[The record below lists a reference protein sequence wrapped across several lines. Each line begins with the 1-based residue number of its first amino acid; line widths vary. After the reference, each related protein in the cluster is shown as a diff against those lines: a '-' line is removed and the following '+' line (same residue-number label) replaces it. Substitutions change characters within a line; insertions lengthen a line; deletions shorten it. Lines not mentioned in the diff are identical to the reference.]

1 MLYLVGGFL
10 LSLAVSAVAYRGRSL
25 SRSGVLGAI
34 LVGTIT
40 FGLGGWRWGLLL
52 IAFFVLASLLSHYR
66 RGQKQALA
74 EKFAKGHRR
83 DLGQVLANGGL
94 GALLAALYF
103 LWPNDLLFAAFLG
116 SVAAVS
122 ADTWA
127 TELGVLSPRSPRL
140 ITTGKVVPVGTSGGV
155 TLWGITASI
164 AGALAIGGVAWLLL
178 VLGRAATLVSIL
190 LLASSSGLLGSLFD
204 SLLGATLQGI
214 YLCPRC
220 RVETERMVHRCG
232 YQTTHIRGW
241 RWLNNDLV
249 NLASSLLGAIVASL
263 LHLAFAPS
271 A

>member
-40 FGLGGWRWGLLL
+40 FGLGGWTWGLLL

-164 AGALAIGGVAWLLL
+164 AGALAIGGIAWLLL
-178 VLGRAATLVSIL
+178 ALGRAATLVSIL

>member
-1 MLYLVGGFL
+1 MLDLVGGFL
-10 LSLAVSAVAYRGRSL
+10 LSLAISAVAYRGRSL
-25 SRSGVLGAI
+25 SRSGALGAI
-34 LVGTIT
+34 VVGTIT

-52 IAFFVLASLLSHYR
+52 IAFFLLASLLSHYR

-94 GALLAALYF
+94 GAFLAILHF
-103 LWPNDLLFAAFLG
+103 LQPTDLLFAAFLG
-116 SVAAVS
+116 SMAAVS

-140 ITTGKVVPVGTSGGV
+140 ITTGKAVPVGSSGGV
-155 TLWGITASI
+155 TLWGIMASV
-164 AGALAIGGVAWLLL
+164 AGALTMGGVAWLLL
-178 VLGRAATLVSIL
+178 APIRATSML

-220 RVETERMVHRCG
+220 QVETERVVHRCG

-249 NLASSLLGAIVASL
+249 NFASSLSGAIVASF
-263 LHLAFAPS
+263 LHLAILV
-271 A
+271 

>member
-10 LSLAVSAVAYRGRSL
+10 LSLAISAVAYRGRSL

-34 LVGTIT
+34 VVGTIT

-83 DLGQVLANGGL
+83 DLGQVLANGGVGAFL
-94 GALLAALYF
+94 ALLWF
-103 LWPNDLLFAAFLG
+103 FWREGLLFAAFLG
-116 SVAAVS
+116 SMAAVS

-127 TELGVLSPRSPRL
+127 TELGVLSPSPPRL

-155 TLWGITASI
+155 TLLGTLASLAGGLVMGATAY
-164 AGALAIGGVAWLLL
+164 
-178 VLGRAATLVSIL
+178 L
-190 LLASSSGLLGSLFD
+190 LLALGGERGANLPGWLAVLSSAGGLIGSGFD
-204 SLLGATLQGI
+204 SLLGATFQGV
-214 YLCPRC
+214 YLCPEC
-220 RVETERMVHRCG
+220 GVETERAVHRCG
-232 YQTTHIRGW
+232 SLTRHLRGW

-249 NLASSLLGAIVASL
+249 NLASSLAGAVTASGFYL
-263 LHLAFAPS
+263 LTR
-271 A
+271 

>member
-10 LSLAVSAVAYRGRSL
+10 LSLAISAVAYQGRSL

-52 IAFFVLASLLSHYR
+52 IAFFVLASLLSHHR

-94 GALLAALYF
+94 GALLATLHF
-103 LWPNDLLFAAFLG
+103 LRPNDLIFSAFLG
-116 SVAAVS
+116 SMAAVS

-127 TELGVLSPRSPRL
+127 TELGVLSPSPPRL
-140 ITTGKVVPVGTSGGV
+140 ITTGKVVPTGTSGGV
-155 TLWGITASI
+155 TLWGIMASI
-164 AGALAIGGVAWLLL
+164 AGALTMGGVAWLLL
-178 VLGRAATLVSIL
+178 ALGSAATSVSIL

-220 RVETERMVHRCG
+220 RVETERVVHRCG

-241 RWLNNDLV
+241 RWFNNDLV
-249 NLASSLLGAIVASL
+249 NFANALLGAIVGSL
-263 LHLAFAPS
+263 LHLLFA
-271 A
+271 

>member
-10 LSLAVSAVAYRGRSL
+10 LSLAISAVAYRGRSL

-40 FGLGGWRWGLLL
+40 FGLGGWRWGLVL

-66 RGQKQALA
+66 KGQKQALT

-155 TLWGITASI
+155 TVWGITASI
-164 AGALAIGGVAWLLL
+164 VGALTMGGIAWLL
-178 VLGRAATLVSIL
+178 VALGKAATLVSL
-190 LLASSSGLLGSLFD
+190 LLLTSSSGLLGSLFD

-220 RVETERMVHRCG
+220 GVETERMVHRCG

-249 NLASSLLGAIVASL
+249 NLASSLLGAIIASF
-263 LHLAFAPS
+263 LHVIFA
-271 A
+271 

>member
-10 LSLAVSAVAYRGRSL
+10 LSLAISAVAYRARSL
-25 SRSGVLGAI
+25 SQSGVLGAI
-34 LVGTIT
+34 VVGTIT

-52 IAFFVLASLLSHYR
+52 ITFFVLASLLSHYR
-66 RGQKQALA
+66 RAQKQALA

-94 GALLAALYF
+94 GAFLAILHLLR
-103 LWPNDLLFAAFLG
+103 PNDLFLFAFLG
-116 SVAAVS
+116 SMAAVS

-127 TELGVLSPRSPRL
+127 TELGVLSPSPPRL

-155 TLWGITASI
+155 TLWGIMASI
-164 AGALAIGGVAWLLL
+164 AGALAMGGIAWLLL
-178 VLGRAATLVSIL
+178 ALGRAATSML

-204 SLLGATLQGI
+204 SLLGATLQGV

-220 RVETERMVHRCG
+220 RVETERVVHRCG

-241 RWLNNDLV
+241 RWFNNDLV
-249 NLASSLLGAIVASL
+249 NFASSLLGAIVASL
-263 LHLAFAPS
+263 LHS
-271 A
+271 SGCRTH

>member
-1 MLYLVGGFL
+1 M
-10 LSLAVSAVAYRGRSL
+10 SLAISAVAYRGRSL

-40 FGLGGWRWGLLL
+40 VGLGGWRWGLLL

-66 RGQKQALA
+66 RGQKQALT

-155 TLWGITASI
+155 TLWGIMASI
-164 AGALAIGGVAWLLL
+164 VGALTMGGIAWLL
-178 VLGRAATLVSIL
+178 VALGKVATLVSL
-190 LLASSSGLLGSLFD
+190 LFLASSSGLLGSLFD
-204 SLLGATLQGI
+204 SLLGTTLQGI

-220 RVETERMVHRCG
+220 GVETERMVHRCG

-249 NLASSLLGAIVASL
+249 NLASSLLGAIIASF
-263 LHLAFAPS
+263 LHLIFD
-271 A
+271 

>member
-1 MLYLVGGFL
+1 MFYLVGGFL
-10 LSLAVSAVAYRGRSL
+10 LSLAISVVAYRGRSL
-25 SRSGVLGAI
+25 SWSGVLGAT

-66 RGQKQALA
+66 RGQKRVLA

-94 GALLAALYF
+94 GALLAILYF
-103 LWPNDLLFAAFLG
+103 FQPTDLLFAAFLG
-116 SVAAVS
+116 SMAAVS

-140 ITTGKVVPVGTSGGV
+140 ITTGKVVSVGTSGGV
-155 TLWGITASI
+155 TLWGIMASI
-164 AGALAIGGVAWLLL
+164 AGALTMGGVAWLLL
-178 VLGRAATLVSIL
+178 AQEGTATLVSIL
-190 LLASSSGLLGSLFD
+190 LLASFSGLLGSLVD

-220 RVETERMVHRCG
+220 RVETEKVLHRCG
-232 YQTTHIRGW
+232 HQTTHIRGW
-241 RWLNNDLV
+241 RWFNNDLV

-263 LHLAFAPS
+263 LHSFGC
-271 A
+271 

>member
-1 MLYLVGGFL
+1 MLDLIGGFL
-10 LSLAVSAVAYRGRSL
+10 LSLAISVVAYRGRSL

-52 IAFFVLASLLSHYR
+52 ITFFVLASLLSHYR

-74 EKFAKGHRR
+74 EEFAKGPQR

-94 GALLAALYF
+94 GALLAILYF
-103 LWPNDLLFAAFLG
+103 LRPNDLLFVAFLG
-116 SVAAVS
+116 SMAAVS

-140 ITTGKVVPVGTSGGV
+140 ITTGRVAPVGTSGGI
-155 TLWGITASI
+155 TLWGIIASI
-164 AGALAIGGVAWLLL
+164 AGALTMGGVAWLLL
-178 VLGRAATLVSIL
+178 EGAVTSIF
-190 LLASSSGLLGSLFD
+190 LLAFSSGLLGSLFD
-204 SLLGATLQGI
+204 SVLGATLQGI

-220 RVETERMVHRCG
+220 GVETERVFHRCG

-241 RWLNNDLV
+241 RWLSNDLV
-249 NLASSLLGAIVASL
+249 NFASSLLGAIVASL
-263 LHLAFAPS
+263 LHLALLA
-271 A
+271 

>member
-10 LSLAVSAVAYRGRSL
+10 LSLAISAVAYRGRSL

-34 LVGTIT
+34 VVGTIT

-52 IAFFVLASLLSHYR
+52 IAFFLLASLLSHYR

-94 GALLAALYF
+94 GALLAILYF
-103 LWPNDLLFAAFLG
+103 FRPNDLIFSAFLG
-116 SVAAVS
+116 SMAAVS

-127 TELGVLSPRSPRL
+127 TELGVLSPSPPRL
-140 ITTGKVVPVGTSGGV
+140 LTTGKVVPVGTSGGV
-155 TLWGITASI
+155 TLWGIMASI
-164 AGALAIGGVAWLLL
+164 AGALTMGGVAWLLL
-178 VLGRAATLVSIL
+178 APGRAATSIL
-190 LLASSSGLLGSLFD
+190 LLASSSGFLGSLFD

-220 RVETERMVHRCG
+220 RVETERAFHRCG
-232 YQTTHIRGW
+232 CQATHIRGW
-241 RWLNNDLV
+241 RWFNNDLV
-249 NLASSLLGAIVASL
+249 NFASSLLGAIVASF
-263 LHLAFAPS
+263 LHSFGC
-271 A
+271 

>member
-1 MLYLVGGFL
+1 MLDLVGGFL
-10 LSLAVSAVAYRGRSL
+10 LSLAISVVAYEGRSL

-40 FGLGGWRWGLLL
+40 FGLGGWSWGLLL
-52 IAFFVLASLLSHYR
+52 IAFFVLATLLSHYKR
-66 RGQKQALA
+66 SQKQALA

-94 GALLAALYF
+94 GAILATLHF
-103 LWPNDLLFAAFLG
+103 LRPNDLLFTAFLG
-116 SVAAVS
+116 SMAAVS

-140 ITTGKVVPVGTSGGV
+140 VTTGKVVAVGTSGGI
-155 TLWGITASI
+155 TLWGIMASI
-164 AGALAIGGVAWLLL
+164 EGALTMGGVAWLLL
-178 VLGRAATLVSIL
+178 ALEGTATSVSIL
-190 LLASSSGLLGSLFD
+190 LLASLSGLLGSLFD

-220 RVETERMVHRCG
+220 RVETERALHRCG

-241 RWLNNDLV
+241 RWFNNDLV
-249 NLASSLLGAIVASL
+249 NFASSLLGATVASL
-263 LHLAFAPS
+263 LHLAFVP
-271 A
+271 

>member
-1 MLYLVGGFL
+1 M
-10 LSLAVSAVAYRGRSL
+10 SLAISAIAYRGRSL

-66 RGQKQALA
+66 RGQKQGLA

-94 GALLAALYF
+94 GALLAILHF
-103 LWPNDLLFAAFLG
+103 LRPNDLFFAAFLG
-116 SVAAVS
+116 SMAAVS

-140 ITTGKVVPVGTSGGV
+140 ITTGEVVPVGSSGGV
-155 TLWGITASI
+155 TLWGIMASI
-164 AGALAIGGVAWLLL
+164 AGALTMGVLAWLLL
-178 VLGRAATLVSIL
+178 ALGNAATSASIL
-190 LLASSSGLLGSLFD
+190 ILASVSGLLGSLFD
-204 SLLGATLQGI
+204 SFLGATLQGV
-214 YLCPRC
+214 YRCPRC

-232 YQTTHIRGW
+232 HRTIHIRGW
-241 RWLNNDLV
+241 RWFNNDLV
-249 NLASSLLGAIVASL
+249 NFTSSLLGAIVASL
-263 LHLAFAPS
+263 THFFGCCLPQ
-271 A
+271 